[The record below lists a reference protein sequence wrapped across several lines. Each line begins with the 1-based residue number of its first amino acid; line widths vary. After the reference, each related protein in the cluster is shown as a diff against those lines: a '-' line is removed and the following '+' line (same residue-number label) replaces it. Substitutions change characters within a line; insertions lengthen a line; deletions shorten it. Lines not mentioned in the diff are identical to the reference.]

1 MSPIELSILV
11 SRVESV
17 CGEMGAVLKRAAF
30 SPNIKDRLDFSCAL
44 FDANGGLYAQAAHI
58 PVHLGSMAYAMADIV
73 SGSDWREGDV
83 LVINDPFLGGTHLPD
98 VTMVAPL
105 FCDGVLLSFVANRAH
120 HANIGSDTP
129 GSMPV
134 SSSIEEEGV
143 VIPPTFIYREGKAV
157 DDLEPGLAALME
169 GASSGDFS
177 AQLSAVR
184 VGLVRL
190 ESLVKRFTNRGKAAE
205 TKASPIDFMTAIEEI
220 NRYGKRMS
228 QAMVNKIPNGSYEF
242 SDVMDDDGFGNVDV
256 PINVKLHV
264 SDDRVDVDFTGTSP
278 QVKGNINC
286 PISVAAAAVFYVFRC
301 LLPAEV
307 PSCAGTFKP
316 IRILARKGTL
326 VNANRPAATAA
337 GNVETSMRIVD
348 VVLGALAKAL
358 PDQIPAACQGTM
370 NNLAMG
376 NHQSTVPWDY
386 YETIGGGLGASAG
399 RPGLSAVQAHM
410 TNTLN
415 TPIESVESHYPLRV
429 KTYAIRENSGGD
441 GLHRGGDG
449 LLRELEFLA
458 DADVTLLTERRTHHP
473 WGLFNGG
480 QGALGINTLDG
491 KVLGGKAQISVKR
504 GQRLRIET
512 PGGGAVGAK
521 KSLNPA

>member
-17 CGEMGAVLKRAAF
+17 CDEMGAVLRRAAF

-44 FDANGGLYAQAAHI
+44 FDVDGGLYAQAAHI

-73 SGSDWREGDV
+73 SGRDWRAGDV

-105 FCDGVLLSFVANRAH
+105 FCDDSLISFVANRAH

-134 SSSIEEEGV
+134 SSSIDEEGV
-143 VIPPTFIYREGKAV
+143 IIPPTFIYRAGKVV
-157 DDLEPGLAALME
+157 DDLEPGLAALMQ
-169 GASSGDFS
+169 GPSSGDFA

-184 VGLVRL
+184 VGLLRL
-190 ESLVKRFTNRGKAAE
+190 ENLVSGFKSYSETQSTLGGTRDFSAA
-205 TKASPIDFMTAIEEI
+205 IQEI
-220 NRYGKRMS
+220 NEYGARMAT
-228 QAMVNKIPNGSYEF
+228 AMVNNIPNGNYEYL
-242 SDVMDDDGFGNVDV
+242 DVMDDDGFGNLDV

-264 SDDRVDVDFTGTSP
+264 SDDVVDVDFAGTSP

-286 PISVAAAAVFYVFRC
+286 PLSVAAAAVFYVFRC

-307 PSCAGTFKP
+307 PSCAGTFSP
-316 IRILARKGTL
+316 IRITARKGSL

-370 NNLAMG
+370 NNVAMG
-376 NHQSTVPWDY
+376 NHQSLAPWDY

-399 RPGLSAVQAHM
+399 RSGLSAVQAHM

-429 KTYAIRENSGGD
+429 TTYAIREKSGGD

-449 LLRELEFLA
+449 LIRELEFLS
-458 DADVTLLTERRTHHP
+458 DADVTLLTERRTHQP
-473 WGLFNGG
+473 WGLAGGG
-480 QGALGINTLDG
+480 QGASGINTLDG
-491 KVLGGKAQISVKR
+491 EALGSKVRMSVKP

-512 PGGGAVGAK
+512 PGGGAVGQK
-521 KSLNPA
+521 NL